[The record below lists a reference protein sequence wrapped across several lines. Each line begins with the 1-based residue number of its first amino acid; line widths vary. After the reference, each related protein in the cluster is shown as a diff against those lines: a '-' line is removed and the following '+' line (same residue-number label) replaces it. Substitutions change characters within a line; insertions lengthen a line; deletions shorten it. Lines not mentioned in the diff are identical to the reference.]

1 MKQIILLVDDDP
13 DLLRIMRDS
22 LSDAGYE
29 VMTAPDGLKALDV
42 LRSRKPD
49 VIVSD
54 VEMPDMSGF
63 EFCETFRGLPQNAAV
78 PFIFL
83 TAFDSK
89 ERQRQARLVG
99 ADDFLVKPFDMVE
112 LLVMVKTRLAR
123 IMQIYREDPQNP
135 EEPKES
141 S

>member
-1 MKQIILLVDDDP
+1 MPNQSILLVDDQP
-13 DLLRIMRDS
+13 DLLRIMKDS
-22 LSDAGYE
+22 LADAGYD
-29 VMTAPDGLKALDV
+29 VTTATDGASALEA
-42 LRSRKPD
+42 LNAFRPD

-54 VEMPDMSGF
+54 VEMPGMNGF
-63 EFCETFRGLPQNAAV
+63 DFCEAFRREPRNAAI

-99 ADDFLVKPFDMVE
+99 ADDFLIKPFDMLE

-123 IMQIYREDPQNP
+123 IGQIRSS
-135 EEPKES
+135 EPPGAPA
-141 S
+141 